1 MRTTPV
7 SLLWSAVVRVPG
19 PPPWPHLVYEDVE
32 RLLQSHSVPAAHGQ
46 EAEAHAHV
54 EPLADPAAHGKALL
68 RLLGALRSTT
78 CTTQG
83 DDDDDDVDE
92 GLDIVPKLQPS

>member
-1 MRTTPV
+1 M
-7 SLLWSAVVRVPG
+7 PG
-19 PPPWPHLVYEDVE
+19 RPPWPHLVYKDVE
-32 RLLQSHSVPAAHGQ
+32 RLLQSHSVPAAHGE

-54 EPLADPAAHGKALL
+54 EPLADPTAPGKTLL

-83 DDDDDDVDE
+83 DDDDE
-92 GLDIVPKLQPS
+92 EHKGLGIAPKLETS